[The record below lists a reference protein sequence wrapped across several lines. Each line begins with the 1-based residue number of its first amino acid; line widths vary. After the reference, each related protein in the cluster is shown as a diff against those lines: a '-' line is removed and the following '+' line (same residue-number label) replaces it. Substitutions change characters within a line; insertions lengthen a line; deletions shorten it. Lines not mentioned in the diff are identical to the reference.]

1 MKKAITIFSL
11 LSLTLSASAQPGTK
25 PTKTPLKPPV
35 KTAPKVNPVLKNYN
49 DSISY
54 VLGEMSAFNIIQQG
68 FGDVKINT
76 TAFSRAITDIMNK
89 KQTLITDIAANTLL
103 NQYMMKLQES
113 KAKSRIDSGKVFLA
127 ENAKRKE
134 VKTTASGLQYEV
146 ITEGT
151 GIKPTTLD
159 TFVAHYRGTLINGT
173 EFDAS
178 ANRGVPLTMALN
190 QVIPGWTEG
199 LQLMSVGSK
208 YKLYIPYTLG
218 YGIYDNGAI
227 PGGSTL
233 IFELELID
241 VKKKAT
247 ESGQ

>member
-11 LSLTLSASAQPGTK
+11 LALTLSASAQPGTK
-25 PTKTPLKPPV
+25 PTKTPPKAPV

-159 TFVAHYRGTLINGT
+159 TFVANYRGTLINGT

-199 LQLMSVGSK
+199 LKLMSVGSK

>member
-190 QVIPGWTEG
+190 QVIPGSTEG

>member
-11 LSLTLSASAQPGTK
+11 LALTLSASAQPGTK
-25 PTKTPLKPPV
+25 PTKTPPKAPV

-159 TFVAHYRGTLINGT
+159 TFVANYRGTLINGT

-199 LQLMSVGSK
+199 LKLMSVGSK

-247 ESGQ
+247 ETGQ

>member
-11 LSLTLSASAQPGTK
+11 LAVIMTASAQPGTK
-25 PTKTPLKPPV
+25 SAKTPTKPPV

-159 TFVAHYRGTLINGT
+159 TFVANYRGTLINGT

>member
-159 TFVAHYRGTLINGT
+159 TFVANYRGTLINGT

-199 LQLMSVGSK
+199 LKLMSVGSK

>member
-11 LSLTLSASAQPGTK
+11 LALNLSASAQPGTK
-25 PTKTPLKPPV
+25 PTKTPPKAPV

-159 TFVAHYRGTLINGT
+159 TFVANYRGTLINGT

-199 LQLMSVGSK
+199 LKLMSVGSK

>member
-199 LQLMSVGSK
+199 LKLMSVGSK

>member
-1 MKKAITIFSL
+1 MKKVITVFSL
-11 LSLTLSASAQPGTK
+11 YALTLSASAQPGTK
-25 PTKTPLKPPV
+25 PTKTPPKAPV
-35 KTAPKVNPVLKNYN
+35 KTAPKVTPVLKNYN

-159 TFVAHYRGTLINGT
+159 TFVANYRGTLINGT

>member
-1 MKKAITIFSL
+1 MKKTITIFC
-11 LSLTLSASAQPGTK
+11 LTAGALTVSAQPGVKT
-25 PTKTPLKPPV
+25 TKTPLKPKV
-35 KTAPKVNPVLKNYN
+35 KTVPKVAPVLKNYN

-76 TAFSRAITDIMNK
+76 TAFSRAITDIINK
-89 KQTLITDIAANTLL
+89 KQTLITDIAANTIL
-103 NQYMMKLQES
+103 NQYVMKLQES
-113 KAKSRIDSGKVFLA
+113 KAKERIDSGRVFLA

-151 GIKPTTLD
+151 GIKPTNID
-159 TFVAHYRGTLINGT
+159 TFVANYRGTLINGT

-233 IFELELID
+233 IFDLELLD
-241 VKKKAT
+241 VKKKAA

>member
-1 MKKAITIFSL
+1 MKKIFI
-11 LSLTLSASAQPGTK
+11 LSCFLAGTLSALAQPGYK
-25 PTKTPLKPPV
+25 PSKTVPTPKI
-35 KTAPKVNPVLKNYN
+35 KTVPKQIPVLKNYN

-76 TAFSRAITDIMNK
+76 TAFSRAITDIFDK
-89 KQTLITDIAANTLL
+89 KQTLISDIAANTLL
-103 NQYMMKLQES
+103 NQYMMKLQET
-113 KAKSRIDSGKVFLA
+113 KAKPRVDSGKVFLA

-134 VKTTASGLQYEV
+134 VKTTSTGLQYEV

-151 GIKPTTLD
+151 GIKPTSLD
-159 TFVAHYRGTLINGT
+159 TFVAHYKGTLINGYV
-173 EFDAS
+173 FDAS
-178 ANRGVPLTMALN
+178 ANRGVPLTMAMN

-208 YKLYIPYTLG
+208 YKLYVPYTLG
-218 YGIYDNGAI
+218 YGLYDNGAI

-233 IFELELID
+233 IFEIELLD
-241 VKKKAT
+241 VKKHAGGT
-247 ESGQ
+247 GQ

>member
-11 LSLTLSASAQPGTK
+11 LALTLSASAQPGTK
-25 PTKTPLKPPV
+25 PTKTPPKAPV

>member
-11 LSLTLSASAQPGTK
+11 LTLTLSASAQPGTK

>member
-25 PTKTPLKPPV
+25 PTKTPPKAPV

-159 TFVAHYRGTLINGT
+159 TFVANYRGTLINGT